1 MKGSNSRYR
10 SLSLLLTSCVAFA
23 AVISSASAVTL
34 TDLNASLT
42 VNPTTQAGMNNWSV
56 DGNNYLQQQWF
67 WYSIGNNAPSSIDT
81 LTLASSGV
89 VGNVLNTMYDGTGF
103 TLGVSYTLTG
113 STPGSGQSTL
123 GVNITVQNT
132 SGGSLTNF
140 QFYEYSHF
148 LFSNPNNVA
157 LGKFGGLYDEAFQTG
172 GNGSIMETND
182 VNIVPGSTF
191 GEANTNGVLGNT
203 LSKLNGGAYV
213 NLNSNNSAGPADV
226 TWAFEWQK
234 TLAASGS
241 GSQLE
246 ISKVEDL
253 TVVPEPSVLAL
264 LALGAAGSVF
274 RWSRKSKTA

>member
-1 MKGSNSRYR
+1 MKGLNTRNRLR
-10 SLSLLLTSCVAFA
+10 SLLSTFCVAFA
-23 AVISSASAVTL
+23 AALSSAYSQTI
-34 TDLNASLT
+34 TDLNASLN
-42 VNPTTQAGMNNWSV
+42 VNPTTQSGMNNWTV
-56 DGNNYLQQQWF
+56 DGHNYLQQQWF
-67 WYSIGNNAPSSIDT
+67 WYSVGNSAPSSIDT
-81 LTLASSGV
+81 LALSGDTL
-89 VGNVLNTMYDGTGF
+89 VGNVLTTSYLGAGF

-182 VNIVPGSTF
+182 VNIVPGSTY
-191 GEANTNGVLGNT
+191 GEANTNGVPGNT

-213 NLNSNNSAGPADV
+213 NLNNNNNAGPADV

-264 LALGAAGSVF
+264 LALGAAGSAF